1 MGTVK
6 GKPGQ
11 GYQTSSGRRYTADD
25 VTGLIQN
32 VGGDDRWDLLH
43 LGCDPVPPPSPE
55 VRGDTEVSD
64 HDVLGFVDDYMRS
77 TDHPSQRGLLQRR
90 TERKFPATDRRLMA
104 AARDCGIRG
113 SRGRSRKIT
122 PR

>member
-11 GYQTSSGRRYTADD
+11 GYQTSGGRRYTADD
-25 VTGLIQN
+25 VTGLIHV
-32 VGGDDRWDLLH
+32 VGDDDRWDLLH
-43 LGCDPVPPPSPE
+43 LGCDPVATPSPE

-64 HDVLGFVDDYMRS
+64 IDVRGFVGEYMRS
-77 TDHPSQRGLLQRR
+77 TDHPSQRGLLQMR
-90 TERKFPATDRRLMA
+90 TERKFPATDRRLKA
-104 AARDCGIRG
+104 AARDCGIHG
-113 SRGRSRKIT
+113 SRGRSRKNT